1 MIACREGKWRLK
13 TQGIEFQD
21 YTCKT
26 IIFYYPACLLE
37 SIDQIRSAVS
47 AHALASILHGHRL
60 AFFITHFVKGSR
72 LMEQLTVAPRTSH
85 KTLLYSELVTDMTDL
100 KADIAI
106 LGVPFGSAYTP
117 RQFTNDQSNAPQAIR
132 DVTDRIVRA
141 PEHYDFD
148 IDGPLLQG
156 RSDIRFVDCGDV
168 LPDLAV
174 PGDHQ
179 RRAELAIRQILRGGG
194 MPIVLGGD
202 HGITNPVLRGFD
214 EVGPVTIVHIDAHLD
229 WRDEVNGVRD
239 GLSSVIRRASEL
251 PFVKHIVQIGLRAQ
265 GSGRPADFEAAKAW
279 GADLISAYEL
289 HDIGMDAVLARIP
302 DGGNYYLTID
312 ADGLDPTI
320 MPAVDGPA
328 PGGVN
333 FVQARKLIHGLVKK
347 GRVVGMDIVEIQPVK
362 DNASKLTCVTAGRL
376 IVNLIGATIR
386 AGYFDKKNTA

>member
-1 MIACREGKWRLK
+1 
-13 TQGIEFQD
+13 
-21 YTCKT
+21 
-26 IIFYYPACLLE
+26 
-37 SIDQIRSAVS
+37 
-47 AHALASILHGHRL
+47 
-60 AFFITHFVKGSR
+60 
-72 LMEQLTVAPRTSH
+72 MEQLTVPPRTGH

-100 KADIAI
+100 KSDIAI
-106 LGVPFGSAYTP
+106 LGVPFGSAYTA
-117 RQFTNDQSNAPQAIR
+117 RQFSNDQSNAPQAIR

-168 LPDLAV
+168 LPDLAIA
-174 PGDHQ
+174 GDHQ

-194 MPIVLGGD
+194 LPIVLGGD

-214 EVGPVTIVHIDAHLD
+214 EVGPITIVHVDAHLD

-265 GSGRPADFEAAKAW
+265 GSGRPADFEAAKAY

-328 PGGVN
+328 PGGVS
-333 FVQARKLIHGLVKK
+333 FLQARKLIHGLVKK
-347 GRVVGMDIVEIQPVK
+347 GRVVGMDIVEIQPAK
-362 DNASKLTCVTAGRL
+362 DNVSKLTCVTAGRL
-376 IVNLIGATIR
+376 IVNLIGAVIR
-386 AGYFDKKNTA
+386 AGYFDRKNKA

>member
-1 MIACREGKWRLK
+1 
-13 TQGIEFQD
+13 
-21 YTCKT
+21 
-26 IIFYYPACLLE
+26 
-37 SIDQIRSAVS
+37 
-47 AHALASILHGHRL
+47 
-60 AFFITHFVKGSR
+60 
-72 LMEQLTVAPRTSH
+72 MEQLTVAPRTGH

-156 RSDIRFVDCGDV
+156 RTDIRFVDCGDV

-265 GSGRPADFEAAKAW
+265 GSGRPADYEAAKSW

-289 HDIGMDAVLARIP
+289 HDIGMDAVLACIP

-328 PGGVN
+328 PGGVS

-376 IVNLIGATIR
+376 IVNLIGSTIR
-386 AGYFDKKNTA
+386 AGYFDKKNKA

>member
-1 MIACREGKWRLK
+1 M
-13 TQGIEFQD
+13 QGIEFQD

-26 IIFYYPACLLE
+26 IIFYYPHCLLE
-37 SIDQIRSAVS
+37 SN
-47 AHALASILHGHRL
+47 ALGCVGTCAGVGSCMDIGLFL
-60 AFFITHFVKGSR
+60 LVYYISSKGSQV
-72 LMEQLTVAPRTSH
+72 MEQLTVAPRTGH

-214 EVGPVTIVHIDAHLD
+214 EAGPVTIVHIDAHLD

-265 GSGRPADFEAAKAW
+265 GSGRPADYEAAKAW

-328 PGGVN
+328 PGGVS

-386 AGYFDKKNTA
+386 AGYFDKKNKA